1 MEAVKRQKRTVGA
14 IVKIPLQKGY
24 HTYGRILKSGMA
36 FYDLKSK
43 KEDEL
48 QFIVSHPILFVT
60 GVSHSAVTKGLWR
73 KVGVLPLEE
82 NLMKFFPQ
90 YIQDPINQNHFRIL
104 LGNGTEKEATL
115 EECIG
120 LERFASWTADGIEK
134 RLNDYFFGT
143 NSFGEKTI
151 PFPERTNI
159 LFTKQK
165 TA

>member
-1 MEAVKRQKRTVGA
+1 
-14 IVKIPLQKGY
+14 
-24 HTYGRILKSGMA
+24 MA

-48 QFIVSHPILFVT
+48 QFIVSHPILF
-60 GVSHSAVTKGLWR
+60 
-73 KVGVLPLEE
+73 VLPLEE

-104 LGNGTEKEATL
+104 LGNGIEKEATL

-120 LERFASWTADGIEK
+120 LERFASWTANGIEK

>member
-43 KEDEL
+43 SEDDL
-48 QFIVSHPILFVT
+48 QFIISKPILFVT
-60 GVSHSAVTKGLWR
+60 GVSHSALTKGIWL

-82 NLMKFFPQ
+82 DLLKFFPQ

-104 LGNGTEKEATL
+104 LGNGIEKEATL
-115 EECIG
+115 EECFG
-120 LERFASWTADGIEK
+120 LERFASWTAEGIEK
-134 RLNDYFFGT
+134 DL
-143 NSFGEKTI
+143 TI
-151 PFPERTNI
+151 IFSEQIALVKKRF
-159 LFTKQK
+159 LFQK
-165 TA
+165 EQ